1 MHDILHKAVRLM
13 ETMGAEFCDAR
24 SQTVKSI
31 GIQSVNGDIRHLSD
45 KTMSGVCLRARIS
58 GRWGYYTSSSFDE
71 DDIGNA
77 SSEAVRNASGTP
89 VQSSELNVRSIR
101 TTAVQNVK
109 IHPRDVD
116 MKEKVNAVLDI
127 DSSQTADMVLNR
139 IGSYSEEVSR
149 SIIVNSAGSEIDWE
163 EVRTRLRAVSVAS
176 DGRRMERYYNG
187 PDGTCG
193 FELVRSADI
202 ESLGRSTAEE
212 AVRMLSA
219 KRAPSGPMTVI
230 SDPMISG
237 LLAHE
242 VIGHASEADE
252 VAKRRSF
259 LTDAVGK
266 RVASDVISMYDD
278 GTVKGAHGTIL
289 YDDEG
294 TPASCTEIIR
304 DGVYRGYMHTLE
316 SASRMNAEPTGNGR
330 AENFGKRIWAR
341 MTNTFF
347 GPGDRTLD
355 DLVAD
360 TKYGILCDKMING
373 MEDPAGGGFEAK
385 VLRGFLIENGKITDM
400 LQSFTLTGRALEIL
414 MTADAATK
422 EVIFDG
428 GMCGKGIEDWVN
440 VSSGGPY
447 CRSNIIVGG
456 GLYGSS

>member
-24 SQTVKSI
+24 SQTVKST
-31 GIQSVNGDIRHLSD
+31 GIQSVNGDIRHLSE
-45 KTMSGVCLRARIS
+45 KTMSGVCLRARIG
-58 GRWGYYTSSSFDE
+58 GRWGYYTSSSFNA
-71 DDIGNA
+71 DDVMTA
-77 SSEAVRNASGTP
+77 SSEAVRNASG
-89 VQSSELNVRSIR
+89 SSKKSTEFSVKTIKKTVL
-101 TTAVQNVK
+101 QNVK

-116 MKEKVNAVLDI
+116 MKEKVSAVLDA
-127 DSSQTADMVLNR
+127 DSSQTREMILNR
-139 IGSYSEEVSR
+139 IGSYGEEINRNV
-149 SIIVNSAGSEIDWE
+149 IVNSAGSEMEWE
-163 EVRTRLRAVSVAS
+163 EVRTRLRTMSVAS
-176 DGRRMERYYNG
+176 DGQRTERYYDG

-193 FELVRSADI
+193 FELVRSTDI
-202 ESLGRSTAEE
+202 ESLGRNTAEE
-212 AVRMLSA
+212 AVRMMKA
-219 KRAPSGPMTVI
+219 KRAPSGSTIVI

-242 VIGHASEADE
+242 VMGHAAEADE
-252 VAKRRSF
+252 VVKRRSF

-278 GTVKGAHGTIL
+278 GTVKGAHGTII

-294 TPASCTEIIR
+294 TPASCTEIIK
-304 DGVYRGYMHTLE
+304 DGIYKGYMHTLE
-316 SASRMNAEPTGNGR
+316 SASCMNVEPTGNGR
-330 AENFGKRIWAR
+330 AENFGKRVWAR

-347 GPGDRTLD
+347 GPGDRTRD
-355 DLVAD
+355 DLIAD

-373 MEDPAGGGFEAK
+373 MEDPVGGGFEAK

-400 LQSFTLTGRALEIL
+400 LRSFTLTGRALEIL
-414 MTADAATK
+414 MTVDAATK

-456 GLYGSS
+456 G